1 MPAPI
6 KLSEITFLDPVT
18 IDFGFSGLN
27 AQYARS
33 IMRSIIGDKWP
44 QNRRPAQCVYVIRLI
59 GDVAA
64 AYPKDFSPVI
74 YVGEGNAYSRLYDH
88 TNWLVPLVLSVPK
101 VGVEVRIVEIAR
113 RNNLTLY
120 RYIEADLLRWFCEDY
135 GALPWFNRQHERT
148 KEDVHDYESDAKG
161 ELRKLIGVGSGK
173 RFLWAIQPTKNN
185 GLHEPYQKG
194 VDEAA

>member
-1 MPAPI
+1 MLAHI
-6 KLSEITFLDPVT
+6 KLSELTFLDPVI

-27 AQYARS
+27 EQYARP
-33 IMRSIIGDKWP
+33 IMRNIIGDKWP
-44 QNRRPAQCVYVIRLI
+44 QNRRPEQCVYVIRLI

-74 YVGEGNAYSRLYDH
+74 YVGEGNAYERLYTH
-88 TNWLVPLVLSVPK
+88 TNWLVSLVLSVPK
-101 VGVEVRIVEIAR
+101 IGVEVRIVEVAR
-113 RNNLTLY
+113 RNNSTLY
-120 RYIEADLLRWFCEDY
+120 RFIEADLLRWFSEDY

-148 KEDVHDYESDAKG
+148 KEDVYKYESEADR

-173 RFLWAIQPTKNN
+173 RFLWAIQPTRNN
-185 GLHEPYQKG
+185 DLHEPYQKG